1 VGLNEAQLINLQGT
15 IKNMAAGNKYT
26 RLIGEWT
33 QYGGRVEFKDNGL
46 VIRQNDEWLILY
58 NDILVHIAPK
68 LIAVKINGNHWHVS
82 HAPSWRGR
90 AVEMVKNVLANMPEK
105 IRRQVL
111 CALPSS
117 LR

>member
-1 VGLNEAQLINLQGT
+1 MSPKNKLIT
-15 IKNMAAGNKYT
+15 
-26 RLIGEWT
+26 EWIAH
-33 QYGGRVEFKDNGL
+33 GGRVEFKDDNGL

-68 LIAVKINGNHWHVS
+68 LIAVKISGNHWYVS

-105 IRRQVL
+105 IRHQIL
-111 CALPSS
+111 HALPPS
-117 LR
+117 R